1 MLRHILVLIYI
12 FASFLGMFGNFLYWL
27 ISKNKLLQRSKER
40 LELRKFMV
48 CTLLIGFIS
57 FFTFYSQY
65 IILLRPETTVIRI
78 LDYLLW
84 ACFLFYWINYLD
96 TLVDGS
102 KLRFIKKIVNYGCLC
117 YISIWL
123 LVAGDL
129 LEVNFEIANISG
141 KFLFLLLDVLFCI
154 LSLLVVCLFA
164 IRGHSQSKNKLSS
177 IYIWGI
183 SFALIVYA
191 SWEVVHYARLFSGIS
206 ASQTWALNPFNATAF
221 FLLFTNMITLIYVYF
236 NDFLTMLN
244 MSQSSLETDDPDGA
258 IPQEQ
263 TNIFTAEKPAAPF
276 TALEK
281 VSAAT
286 FDAVL
291 CETELDTSCPEK
303 DAGSPVY
310 VAPCAE
316 KDANCPAKDASCPEK
331 DANCP
336 EKDDPCEVELVS
348 TRYSLTPREKEVMEF
363 VCKGYNNAEIADEL
377 FISQNTVK
385 HHIYNLFRKLDV
397 KNRVELIC
405 FLREYPL

>member
-1 MLRHILVLIYI
+1 MI
-12 FASFLGMFGNFLYWL
+12 
-27 ISKNKLLQRSKER
+27 
-40 LELRKFMV
+40 

-65 IILLRPETTVIRI
+65 IIFLRPETTVIRI

-96 TLVDGS
+96 TLVNGS

-129 LEVNFEIANISG
+129 FEVNFEIANISG
-141 KFLFLLLDVLFCI
+141 KFLFLLLDILFCI

-164 IRGHSQSKNKLSS
+164 IQGYPQAKSKLSS
-177 IYIWGI
+177 LYICGI

-191 SWEVVHYARLFSGIS
+191 SWEVVHYARLFGGIS
-206 ASQTWALNPFNATAF
+206 TSQPWQLDPFNATAF
-221 FLLFTNMITLIYVYF
+221 FLLFTNLITLIYVYF
-236 NDFLTMLN
+236 NDFATILN
-244 MSQSSLETDDPDGA
+244 MNQPAFKTDAPDSG

-263 TNIFTAEKPAAPF
+263 ANSLTSEEP
-276 TALEK
+276 
-281 VSAAT
+281 AAT
-286 FDAVL
+286 FDTARAKELTATFDTARAKELTATFDTACAKELTATFDKAKELTVTFDAVAAEPESS
-291 CETELDTSCPEK
+291 CEQFTVSTEKGANNSEKGASNSEKSACSSEK
-303 DAGSPVY
+303 DT
-310 VAPCAE
+310 
-316 KDANCPAKDASCPEK
+316 
-331 DANCP
+331 
-336 EKDDPCEVELVS
+336 PCEVELVS
-348 TRYSLTPREKEVMEF
+348 TQYNLTPREKEVMEF

-405 FLREYPL
+405 FLREYPT

>member
-164 IRGHSQSKNKLSS
+164 IRGHSQAKNKLSS

-206 ASQTWALNPFNATAF
+206 ASQTWTLNPFNATAF

-236 NDFLTMLN
+236 NDFSTMLN
-244 MSQSSLETDDPDGA
+244 MSQSSLETDDPDGT

-263 TNIFTAEKPAAPF
+263 TNVFASEPAAPF
-276 TALEK
+276 AALEK
-281 VSAAT
+281 VPAAA
-286 FDAVL
+286 FDTVL

-303 DAGSPVY
+303 DAGSPGN

-316 KDANCPAKDASCPEK
+316 KDAS
-331 DANCP
+331 CP

>member
-12 FASFLGMFGNFLYWL
+12 FASFLGMFGNFLYWI

-40 LELRKFMV
+40 LELRKFMI

-65 IILLRPETTVIRI
+65 IIFLRPETTVIRI

-96 TLVDGS
+96 TLVNGS

-129 LEVNFEIANISG
+129 FEVNFEIANISG
-141 KFLFLLLDVLFCI
+141 KFLFLLLDILFCI

-164 IRGHSQSKNKLSS
+164 IQGYPQAKSKLSS
-177 IYIWGI
+177 LYICGI

-191 SWEVVHYARLFSGIS
+191 SWEVVHYARLFGGIS
-206 ASQTWALNPFNATAF
+206 TSQPWQLDPFNATAF
-221 FLLFTNMITLIYVYF
+221 FLLFTNLITLIYVYF
-236 NDFLTMLN
+236 NDFATILN
-244 MSQSSLETDDPDGA
+244 MNQPAFKTDAPDSG

-263 TNIFTAEKPAAPF
+263 ANSLTSEEP
-276 TALEK
+276 
-281 VSAAT
+281 AAT
-286 FDAVL
+286 FDTARAKELTVTFDAVAAEPESS
-291 CETELDTSCPEK
+291 CEQFTVSTEKGANNSEKGACSSEK
-303 DAGSPVY
+303 DT
-310 VAPCAE
+310 
-316 KDANCPAKDASCPEK
+316 
-331 DANCP
+331 
-336 EKDDPCEVELVS
+336 PCEVELVS
-348 TRYSLTPREKEVMEF
+348 TQYNLTPREKEVMEF

-385 HHIYNLFRKLDV
+385 HHIYNLFKKLDV

-405 FLREYPL
+405 FLREYPT